1 MRENGIQKPGDR
13 LYRYARRLTTSLQ
26 DTLNKARIGKRYE
39 VSMGPAGSS
48 AERHIQLI
56 WWRGGKVFLTP
67 WKTKA
72 INSSFGAGKYTT
84 PGEAEVSFMLE
95 LINLDLEHAAALL
108 SWHFPIIDTFATIEN
123 ARFNEEEARIEIIC
137 DPDERIELAEPDNG
151 ILKFAGQTDET
162 SEQLLDTMHRL
173 TDVRGFQDMEGREVR
188 LRGFKDP
195 HGYLH
200 PFAFGHI
207 EKPLFL
213 EPAQT
218 RESVLEELVT
228 ENLLELPLDMEKAQ

>member
-1 MRENGIQKPGDR
+1 MKPEDPLGDR
-13 LYRYARRLTTSLQ
+13 LYRYAHRLTTALQTSLK
-26 DTLNKARIGKRYE
+26 KARIGKRYE

-48 AERHIQLI
+48 AERHIQLT

-72 INSSFGAGKYTT
+72 INNSFGSGIYVT

-95 LINLDLEHAAALL
+95 LIDLDFEHAAALL

-123 ARFNEEEARIEIIC
+123 ACFNEDESRIEIIC
-137 DPDERIELAEPDNG
+137 DPDERIELAEPEGGALNF
-151 ILKFAGQTDET
+151 KFRTDET
-162 SEQLLDTMHRL
+162 IEQLLDMMHRL
-173 TDVRGFQDMEGREVR
+173 TDVHGFQDMEGREVR
-188 LRGFKDP
+188 LRGYRDP
-195 HGYLH
+195 QGHLH

-218 RESVLEELVT
+218 RESVLEDLVT
-228 ENLLELPLDMEKAQ
+228 ENLLELPLEMEKVQ